1 VCVCSIEGQTP
12 ISITIFVAQSPL
24 VRKIALKLKPPLFRR
39 CLVQRL
45 FENRECR
52 RIECLC
58 HIHVPPFPA
67 CKPLACA
74 DKTSV
79 KRTYYR
85 GKKRPTVC
93 GLLRGCRRQ
102 KGAFRHLSE
111 ILKSQRFS
119 VLTTSGSIE
128 TRKAVSKSPTIGAKE
143 TYYMKSQR
151 CSVLTAYRQYR
162 DFKKVL

>member
-1 VCVCSIEGQTP
+1 MSVCACECVCVCVPGASRRRHALQYANPQRAPPVPRTP
-12 ISITIFVAQSPL
+12 FSCAC
-24 VRKIALKLKPPLFRR
+24 AA
-39 CLVQRL
+39 
-45 FENRECR
+45 CR
-52 RIECLC
+52 
-58 HIHVPPFPA
+58 
-67 CKPLACA
+67 ACA